1 LIFYRKAM
9 IFLYSF
15 SNRGL
20 FSLGSYFR
28 RRKNSVFLG
37 KTGFFLLSIVVII
50 FLFFSKIIT
59 FKQV

>member
-1 LIFYRKAM
+1 M